1 MKENE
6 RLAGSAD
13 VIDKLALGCGN
24 RPSCKD
30 SGRYLIRYHSAHRAL
45 AVLQGKCHCSQ
56 KPHSDSET
64 YEGASLPEW

>member
-6 RLAGSAD
+6 RLARSAD

-24 RPSCKD
+24 RPGCKN
-30 SGRYLIRYHSAHRAL
+30 SRGYFIRYHTARRAL

-56 KPHSDSET
+56 KPHSDSKT
-64 YEGASLPEW
+64 YERASLPEW